1 MTRVR
6 IKFIE
11 QDSEAIAE
19 AASML
24 GMEMKQFVRFADHV
38 RALFAI
44 NPDRETNDV
53 IEAALEGVR
62 GSSAPAHTTD
72 V

>member
-6 IKFIE
+6 IKFNE

-24 GMEMKQFVRFADHV
+24 GMDMKQFVRFAADV
-38 RALFAI
+38 GALFAI
-44 NPDRETNDV
+44 NPV
-53 IEAALEGVR
+53 
-62 GSSAPAHTTD
+62 
-72 V
+72 